1 MLAALIMLILV
12 CAWHGL
18 ATKMPVGDLGDVLDS
33 GAFWFFVLLFV
44 AFNVIFII
52 ILSMKVRI
60 CGLAIIA
67 FFLTHVCHL
76 FRDSGRQS
84 LLELQLAVNI
94 SSYLIASRSMVRG
107 VEKNRNF

>member
-67 FFLTHVCHL
+67 FFFDTHV
-76 FRDSGRQS
+76 
-84 LLELQLAVNI
+84 
-94 SSYLIASRSMVRG
+94 SSVPPFSSSVIARTATSSEHFFIFNSFQIHGAWSREES
-107 VEKNRNF
+107 